1 MDVGPVIVIPTYWAD
16 VRAEQQAPGAYD
28 HSTDLNREDTEL
40 DRCLASLENVD
51 DVAPIVLLVVCP
63 LSATSDVSM
72 RVRRI
77 AQDHPSLAITVVTNV
92 EAMQVIDRVGELAPR
107 GLGECVSL
115 RGYGAIRNMG
125 LAVAAVLGHDIV
137 VFLDDDEVITTADF
151 MKRAVYALGHE
162 TRQGLPILAKSGYF
176 FNEENSPLAD
186 ASKAG
191 ITNRWWTKRVEFNQ
205 WMRRALGGTRIS
217 GL

>member
-77 AQDHPSLAITVVTNV
+77 AQDHPSLTITVVTNV
-92 EAMQVIDRVGELAPR
+92 EAMQVIDRVGELAPPRAGGMRIAARLWGHPEHGAR
-107 GLGECVSL
+107 GRS
-115 RGYGAIRNMG
+115 GAG
-125 LAVAAVLGHDIV
+125 
-137 VFLDDDEVITTADF
+137 
-151 MKRAVYALGHE
+151 
-162 TRQGLPILAKSGYF
+162 P
-176 FNEENSPLAD
+176 
-186 ASKAG
+186 
-191 ITNRWWTKRVEFNQ
+191 
-205 WMRRALGGTRIS
+205 
-217 GL
+217 